1 MYIAPSAYVCM
12 YAFVPVPLREAA
24 RDEIC
29 GHFSG
34 RMGRELARALETRR
48 ICTEGL
54 LMYVHI
60 TPW

>member
-34 RMGRELARALETRR
+34 QMGRELARALETRR
-48 ICTEGL
+48 IQRGFLC
-54 LMYVHI
+54 MYM
-60 TPW
+60 